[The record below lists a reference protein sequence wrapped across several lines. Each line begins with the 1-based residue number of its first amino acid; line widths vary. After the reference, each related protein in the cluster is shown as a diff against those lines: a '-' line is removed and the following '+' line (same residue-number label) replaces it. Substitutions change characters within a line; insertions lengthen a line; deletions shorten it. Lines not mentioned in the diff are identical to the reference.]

1 MGDKTMNNLTL
12 PEKIILSVVVLV
24 ANFLIGLLIGIGL
37 GYNDGY
43 KAGFDK
49 ALPLT
54 YATMQKTK

>member
-1 MGDKTMNNLTL
+1 MTTMDKIALSIGACL
-12 PEKIILSVVVLV
+12 LIFIIGM
-24 ANFLIGLLIGIGL
+24 AIGIGL
-37 GYNDGY
+37 GYNDGF

>member
-1 MGDKTMNNLTL
+1 MNHLTL
-12 PEKIILSVVVLV
+12 PEKFILGVVVIV

-43 KAGFDK
+43 RAGFDK